1 MSKYIDADK
10 IIPKIAEYLH
20 IEAGIDVADEQDFEY
35 YLNEAKEIIQECAV
49 DIEQERHGEWIEND
63 NNLVTYRLYELN
75 NGESYCQEIIYPFFC
90 SECRGGS
97 EYKSRYCMDCGAK
110 MDKE

>member
-1 MSKYIDADK
+1 MARYIDKDILIDLVNRTSVYAWDTETYISAHEWVLSLIDDIPEADVEP
-10 IIPKIAEYLH
+10 I
-20 IEAGIDVADEQDFEY
+20 
-35 YLNEAKEIIQECAV
+35 
-49 DIEQERHGEWIEND
+49 RHGEWIEND

-110 MDKE
+110 TDKE